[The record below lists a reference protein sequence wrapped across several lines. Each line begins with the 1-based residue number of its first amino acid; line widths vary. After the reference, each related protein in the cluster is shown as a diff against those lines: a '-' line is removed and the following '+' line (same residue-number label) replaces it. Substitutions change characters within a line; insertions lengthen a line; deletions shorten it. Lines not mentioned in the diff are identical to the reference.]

1 MITEEVLAA
10 SLSDK
15 NEMTG
20 RPEADDDAR
29 TESSEG
35 SNRQTHWTT
44 DTVDSEDEFEEAMEP
59 PSSTTG
65 VLLSFEGAAAPP
77 LSGVYEDAVEATDEQ
92 ILAALTR
99 SEGLGKKPSTI
110 QEEGLMTVN
119 EKVDTTDTGIED
131 AIVAIVEEIVKSTI
145 ATEVEADPGP
155 EQEATPIEGKPDGQI
170 NDQSLRELAVDAVDV
185 ADGDAVESIAA
196 EESAAAGEI
205 EEISEVDADATDVDA
220 GKTDDDTEVGAVVVS
235 DQETAA
241 NIEEAEAQTI
251 PVADEVVDGKAA
263 KVSSFMLGEDA
274 ALEPEPGSDTMKSS
288 NEQEIS
294 DATADAAE
302 PTEKIKSDT
311 SVELGLEAPEDATG
325 EQAAHSVEEEQHE
338 EPPGADEST
347 EDDGMTI
354 ASEAEGAEEE
364 QPDAAGFTAI
374 PEDIISDVS
383 GEASAKREEATQPEE
398 DASQHSVTE
407 SADQKPTSSEIKE
420 VVAQVTDELVELV
433 QAQQICSQ
441 LGDQETTEQVAP
453 EAVDEKTEDNPFK
466 AADNT
471 DAVEIEIEIDGDVT
485 PVAALAPASIAKDVN
500 NNDNGHVVVD
510 FMPRFGLSSGMTTT
524 TTIEPFVLSSE
535 SNEMIEAHFPPQR
548 WTYEV
553 YGFSIRNRVVY
564 YHIHRSDHR
573 TGIRQPP
580 ILKRYTDFRELQT
593 QLLDTRAHTAI
604 DMPRIPRPHLG
615 TVFRGYKSKKTIEMR
630 ESAFRALLRYISQY
644 PELHGN
650 TVFEQFITTSRAT
663 TGAGW
668 M

>member
-1 MITEEVLAA
+1 MITEEVHAA

-15 NEMTG
+15 NEMAE
-20 RPEADDDAR
+20 RPEADEDAH

-44 DTVDSEDEFEEAMEP
+44 DTVDSEDEFEDAMEP

-65 VLLSFEGAAAPP
+65 VLLSFEECDRDDRG
-77 LSGVYEDAVEATDEQ
+77 GDREKHNT
-92 ILAALTR
+92 T
-99 SEGLGKKPSTI
+99 
-110 QEEGLMTVN
+110 EE
-119 EKVDTTDTGIED
+119 
-131 AIVAIVEEIVKSTI
+131 
-145 ATEVEADPGP
+145 EADPGP
-155 EQEATPIEGKPDGQI
+155 EQEATPIEGNPDGQI

-185 ADGDAVESIAA
+185 ADGDAAESIAA
-196 EESAAAGEI
+196 EESAAAGEL
-205 EEISEVDADATDVDA
+205 EEISEVDADATDVGA
-220 GKTDDDTEVGAVVVS
+220 GKTDDETEVGAVVVS

-251 PVADEVVDGKAA
+251 PVADEVVD
-263 KVSSFMLGEDA
+263 GEDA

-354 ASEAEGAEEE
+354 ASEAE
-364 QPDAAGFTAI
+364 
-374 PEDIISDVS
+374 
-383 GEASAKREEATQPEE
+383 
-398 DASQHSVTE
+398 
-407 SADQKPTSSEIKE
+407 
-420 VVAQVTDELVELV
+420 
-433 QAQQICSQ
+433 
-441 LGDQETTEQVAP
+441 VAP

>member
-1 MITEEVLAA
+1 MITEEVHAA

-15 NEMTG
+15 NEMAE
-20 RPEADDDAR
+20 RPEADEDAH

-44 DTVDSEDEFEEAMEP
+44 DTVDSEDEFEDAMEP

-65 VLLSFEGAAAPP
+65 VLLSFEGAAPP
-77 LSGVYEDAVEATDEQ
+77 LSGVYEDAVEATDEH

-99 SEGLGKKPSTI
+99 SEGLGKRQSTI
-110 QEEGLMTVN
+110 QEEGLITVN
-119 EKVDTTDTGIED
+119 EKHNTT
-131 AIVAIVEEIVKSTI
+131 EE
-145 ATEVEADPGP
+145 EADPGP
-155 EQEATPIEGKPDGQI
+155 EQEATPIEGNPDGQI

-185 ADGDAVESIAA
+185 ADGDAAESIAA
-196 EESAAAGEI
+196 EESAAAGEL
-205 EEISEVDADATDVDA
+205 EEISEVDADATDVGA
-220 GKTDDDTEVGAVVVS
+220 GKTDDETEVGAVVVS

-263 KVSSFMLGEDA
+263 KLSSFMLGEDA

-325 EQAAHSVEEEQHE
+325 EQAAHSVEEEEQHE

-347 EDDGMTI
+347 DDDGMTI

-374 PEDIISDVS
+374 PEEIISDVS

-407 SADQKPTSSEIKE
+407 SADQKPTSSEIK
-420 VVAQVTDELVELV
+420 
-433 QAQQICSQ
+433 
-441 LGDQETTEQVAP
+441 ETTEQVAP

>member
-1 MITEEVLAA
+1 MITEEVHAA

-15 NEMTG
+15 NEMAE
-20 RPEADDDAR
+20 RPEADEDAH

-44 DTVDSEDEFEEAMEP
+44 DTVDSEDEFEDAMEP

-65 VLLSFEGAAAPP
+65 VLLSFEGAAPP
-77 LSGVYEDAVEATDEQ
+77 LSGVYEDAVEATDEH

-99 SEGLGKKPSTI
+99 SEGLGKRQSTI
-110 QEEGLMTVN
+110 QEEGLITVN
-119 EKVDTTDTGIED
+119 EKHNTT
-131 AIVAIVEEIVKSTI
+131 EE
-145 ATEVEADPGP
+145 EADPGP
-155 EQEATPIEGKPDGQI
+155 EQEATPIEGNPDGQI

-185 ADGDAVESIAA
+185 ADGDAAESIAA
-196 EESAAAGEI
+196 EESAAAGEL
-205 EEISEVDADATDVDA
+205 EEISEVDADATDVGA
-220 GKTDDDTEVGAVVVS
+220 GKTDDETEVGAVVVS

-263 KVSSFMLGEDA
+263 KLSSFMLGEDA

-325 EQAAHSVEEEQHE
+325 EQAAHSVEEEEQHE

-347 EDDGMTI
+347 DDDGMTI

-374 PEDIISDVS
+374 PEEIISDVS

-420 VVAQVTDELVELV
+420 VVAQ
-433 QAQQICSQ
+433 
-441 LGDQETTEQVAP
+441 TTEQVAP

-604 DMPRIPRPHLG
+604 DVPRIPRPHLG

>member
-1 MITEEVLAA
+1 MITEEVHAA

-15 NEMTG
+15 NEMAE
-20 RPEADDDAR
+20 RPEADEDAH

-44 DTVDSEDEFEEAMEP
+44 DTVDSEDEFEDAMEP

-65 VLLSFEGAAAPP
+65 VLLSFEGAAPP
-77 LSGVYEDAVEATDEQ
+77 LSGVYEDAVEATDEH

-99 SEGLGKKPSTI
+99 SEGLGKRQSTI
-110 QEEGLMTVN
+110 QEEGLITVN
-119 EKVDTTDTGIED
+119 EKVDTADTGIEN
-131 AIVAIVEEIVKSTI
+131 AIVTIVEEI
-145 ATEVEADPGP
+145 ADPGP
-155 EQEATPIEGKPDGQI
+155 EQEATPIEGNPDGQI

-185 ADGDAVESIAA
+185 ADGDAAESIAA
-196 EESAAAGEI
+196 EESAAAGEL
-205 EEISEVDADATDVDA
+205 EEISEVDADATDVGA
-220 GKTDDDTEVGAVVVS
+220 GKTDDETEVGAVVVS

-263 KVSSFMLGEDA
+263 KLSSFMLGEDA

-325 EQAAHSVEEEQHE
+325 EQAAHSVEEEEQHE

-347 EDDGMTI
+347 DDDGMTI

-374 PEDIISDVS
+374 PEEIISDVS

-433 QAQQICSQ
+433 QAQQIY
-441 LGDQETTEQVAP
+441 QETTEQVAP